1 MKIQVQ
7 VKSVFGVD
15 KIYPVCDKAKH
26 FAELTRK
33 ITLDEKDLALIIALG
48 FDVEEVVAKKL
59 ELRK

>member
-7 VKSVFGVD
+7 VKSVFEVD
-15 KIYPVCDKAKH
+15 KIYPVCDKATH

-33 ITLDEKDLALIIALG
+33 ITLDEKDLAHIMALG

-59 ELRK
+59 ELK